1 MRQNQ
6 IAEHILAVTLLLV
19 GLASNAQIV
28 SIPDAVFKSQ
38 LVAQHDVNGDLEI
51 DVQEALQVTV
61 LGAGW
66 ANITSTTG
74 LEAFGNLER
83 LTIANCTNLMSID
96 LSSNP
101 HLTYL
106 NLEFCNLSSIDL
118 GSVSKL
124 EALFLSHNNLA
135 SIDLSPVPNL
145 LVLEA
150 AFNSIS
156 SIDLS
161 PTPLLK
167 YLILQE
173 NNLDEIELNVVNC
186 SLIELGLSG
195 NNLTT
200 LDISYH
206 EELHELFLADM
217 PTLHNVCVWPVF
229 ISDDMMVNAGIINNF
244 TWTDSNSTNISY
256 THCGN
261 YDPCRCS
268 IQSNETF
275 EVPNVFTPNGDAH
288 NERFGAALQNLG
300 LYDLRIYNRWGE
312 QVFHID
318 IVGGTWDGTI
328 KGDNASEGQYYW
340 VLVFGYDCAI
350 EQTISKSGLVTLL
363 R

>member
-1 MRQNQ
+1 VK
-6 IAEHILAVTLLLV
+6 IVIHILAFAFLLV
-19 GLASNAQIV
+19 ALASNAQIV

-38 LVAQHDVNGDLEI
+38 LVAQHDTNGDFEI
-51 DVQEALQVTV
+51 DVQEALQVTQ

-66 ANITSTTG
+66 ANIASTTG
-74 LEAFGNLER
+74 LEAFENLER
-83 LTIANCTNLMSID
+83 LTITNCANLTSID
-96 LSSNP
+96 LSGNP
-101 HLTYL
+101 QLTYL

-118 GSVSKL
+118 SPVTQL
-124 EALFLSHNNLA
+124 ESLFLSHNNL
-135 SIDLSPVPNL
+135 SSLDLSPDTNL
-145 LVLEA
+145 VFLEA
-150 AFNSIS
+150 AFNNLSA
-156 SIDLS
+156 IDLS

-167 YLILQE
+167 SLILQG
-173 NNLDEIELNVVNC
+173 NNLTEIELSVINC

-195 NNLTT
+195 NNLTS

-217 PTLHNVCVWPVF
+217 PTLENVCVWPVF
-229 ISDDMMVNAGIINNF
+229 ITDDMMVNSGIINNF

-256 THCGN
+256 AVCEI

-312 QVFHID
+312 QVFHTD

-350 EQTISKSGLVTLL
+350 EQTISKSGFVNLL